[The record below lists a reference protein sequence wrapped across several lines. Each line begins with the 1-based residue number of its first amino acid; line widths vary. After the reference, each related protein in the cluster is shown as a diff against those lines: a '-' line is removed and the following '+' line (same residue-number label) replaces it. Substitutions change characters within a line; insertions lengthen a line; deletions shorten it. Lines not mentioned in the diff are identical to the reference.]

1 MFGYR
6 VPDPDEVMLVS
17 GRKATQEEPFR
28 IYRQGKFI
36 IPVFSRV
43 KFLGL
48 AQYQATIKEPCTTKQ
63 GIGVEVAAVVA
74 FRVAADDKSIYAAGQ
89 RFLDDQK
96 VDRRTGVA
104 QMTAQTGQCFA
115 GHLRSIVGAMTLQEM
130 IQNRQSLAEQV
141 LDGSQQEMA
150 KMGLEVDSFQLI
162 SVGGSQ
168 AEQFI
173 AAMAAPHTAQ
183 VQQEAAV
190 AKAAADQA
198 ATIAQ
203 AKATQASQIAQAE
216 AEQLSEAARQDSI
229 RKQADAKRQ
238 TLVVQAQ
245 YQAEVDKE
253 NKVAE
258 QAGPLAT
265 AKAQQSVLAEQ
276 EILATRQAS
285 LREAQLQTEVIRP
298 AKVAAEKVRIDAE
311 AAAQAAVTSAE
322 AEAKRTI
329 VQADADAHKMQVQA
343 ASMAAEGK
351 VTLERALIDQLPQL
365 VESASRT
372 LQGANVTL
380 FNGAEGANQLVTS
393 ALTQGLS
400 VFNTIRD
407 QVNDAVDR
415 NEIRKINDVSALTD
429 K

>member
-1 MFGYR
+1 
-6 VPDPDEVMLVS
+6 
-17 GRKATQEEPFR
+17 
-28 IYRQGKFI
+28 
-36 IPVFSRV
+36 
-43 KFLGL
+43 
-48 AQYQATIKEPCTTKQ
+48 
-63 GIGVEVAAVVA
+63 
-74 FRVAADDKSIYAAGQ
+74 
-89 RFLDDQK
+89 
-96 VDRRTGVA
+96 
-104 QMTAQTGQCFA
+104 
-115 GHLRSIVGAMTLQEM
+115 
-130 IQNRQSLAEQV
+130 
-141 LDGSQQEMA
+141 
-150 KMGLEVDSFQLI
+150 MGLEVDSFQLI